1 MLIVLF
7 TLHYT
12 RNVKSFQHSDG
23 EIWQDYPKQNLASL
37 YRVSFF
43 EPLLSFLIVELKRHY
58 DWTTLVPVR
67 EKSLIRRLVPG
78 CYCSVWETLPLC
90 GAPSLEPE
98 YCGGSGNSY
107 TAASQQAGPG
117 GEYRTDFVYI
127 ARLTKEN
134 SDFELLPSSFILSFL
149 SLKGV
154 KEPLR
159 LFVNVSLPLVLMD
172 N

>member
-1 MLIVLF
+1 MVKYDKITQSKILPVYTEFHFLRLF
-7 TLHYT
+7 L
-12 RNVKSFQHSDG
+12 
-23 EIWQDYPKQNLASL
+23 EIL
-37 YRVSFF
+37 
-43 EPLLSFLIVELKRHY
+43 ELKSNY
-58 DWTTLVPVR
+58 DWITLVHLR
-67 EKSLIRRLVPG
+67 ETYEKSLIRRLVPG
-78 CYCSVWETLPLC
+78 CYCSAVWETLLLC

-149 SLKGV
+149 SLQSV